1 MSRKRIEINEEHFIK
16 VINEEPTAARACKR
30 LGMKFTTFK
39 RYAEKL
45 GVYKTN
51 IGKKGVESLL
61 PEDILIK
68 IQKSNKK
75 IRGQRIKQVLF
86 LLGIKEEKCE
96 RCGLK
101 FWNGQPLSLELHHK
115 DGNPYNNSLENFEIL
130 CPNCHSQ
137 TENFRGRISKKEEN
151 EMMWIETS
159 NKTKSKSLPKNKTKS
174 KSLPKVSSDKFCKR
188 CGKNLTTKQKSFCSY
203 KCMAE
208 WNAQNVPSKEELIEL
223 KEKYKSNVR
232 IGKAKGVSDN
242 AVRKW
247 FKKYN
252 LL

>member
-68 IQKSNKK
+68 IQNSNKK
-75 IRGQRIKQVLF
+75 IRGQRIKQILF

-137 TENFRGRISKKEEN
+137 TENFRGRIVKKEEK
-151 EMMWIETS
+151 EMMWVENGVKII
-159 NKTKSKSLPKNKTKS
+159 KNKQK
-174 KSLPKVSSDKFCKR
+174 LSSDKFCKC
-188 CGKNLTTKQKSFCSY
+188 CGKNLTIKQKSFCSY

-208 WNAQNVPSKEELIEL
+208 WNAKNVPSKEELIQL
-223 KEKYKSNVR
+223 KKQYKSNVQ
-232 IGKAKGVSDN
+232 IGKVKGVSDN
-242 AVRKW
+242 AVKKW

-252 LL
+252 L

>member
-1 MSRKRIEINEEHFIK
+1 MSRKRIEIDEAHFIK
-16 VINEEPTAARACKR
+16 VVNEEPTAARACKR

-51 IGKKGVESLL
+51 MGKKGVESLL
-61 PEDILIK
+61 PEDVLIK
-68 IQKSNKK
+68 LQNENKRVRGKK
-75 IRGQRIKQVLF
+75 IKDILF
-86 LLGIKEEKCE
+86 TLGIKEEKCE
-96 RCGLK
+96 KCGLMY
-101 FWNGQPLSLELHHK
+101 WNGKPLSLELHHK

-137 TENFRGRISKKEEN
+137 TENFRGRISKKEEK

-159 NKTKSKSLPKNKTKS
+159 NKTKSN
-174 KSLPKVSSDKFCKR
+174 SLPKVTSDKFCKR
-188 CGKNLTTKQKSFCSY
+188 CGKNLTTKQKSFCSH

-208 WNAQNVPSKEELIEL
+208 WNAQNVPTKEELIEL

-242 AVRKW
+242 AVKKW

-252 LL
+252 LS

>member
-1 MSRKRIEINEEHFIK
+1 MARKRIEINEELFVK
-16 VINEEPTAARACKR
+16 VVNEEPTAARACKR
-30 LGMKFTTFK
+30 LGMKFSTFK
-39 RYAEKL
+39 RCAERL

-51 IGKKGVESLL
+51 MSKKGVESLL

-75 IRGQRIKQVLF
+75 IRGKRIKQVLF
-86 LLGIKEEKCE
+86 TLGIKEEKCE
-96 RCGLK
+96 KCGLMY
-101 FWNGQPLSLELHHK
+101 WNGQPLSLELHHK

-137 TENFRGRISKKEEN
+137 TENFRGRITKQEKK
-151 EMMWIETS
+151 EMMWIETNTQS
-159 NKTKSKSLPKNKTKS
+159 KTKNKSIPKISPN
-174 KSLPKVSSDKFCKR
+174 KFCKC

-208 WNAQNVPSKEELIEL
+208 WNAQNVPTKEELIEL
-223 KEKYKSNVR
+223 REKYKSNVQ

-242 AVRKW
+242 AVKKW

-252 LL
+252 L